1 MNPKH
6 IVQDLAKD
14 LKDYYF
20 CPEHWDKWR
29 RNCKGCKGCKAAKDT
44 RQLIIDLKGIVK
56 DYPEGE

>member
-20 CPEHWDKWR
+20 CPEHRDKWR
-29 RNCKGCKGCKAAKDT
+29 RNCKGCKTAKDT
-44 RQLIIDLKGIVK
+44 RQLIIDLKDIVK
-56 DYPEGE
+56 DYPKGE